1 MSKIVARALEA
12 VTFLVAVWALFN
24 VGPMAG
30 ALGFLTFLFI
40 AYELKQA

>member
-1 MSKIVARALEA
+1 MRKVAARALEA

-24 VGPMAG
+24 LGPMAG
-30 ALGFLTFLFI
+30 ALGFLFFLFV